1 MRITLRTL
9 LLTGAITWIS
19 ATASGQ
25 ATSAPEPH
33 ELDLTFTYSPQF
45 SNLVNG
51 PNFWLQGGALDLSA
65 EFYHGLSIVSNIA
78 GERASNISSSGVD
91 LTMVTATFGPRYT
104 WAPKEKFAVF
114 GHGLIGEAFGL
125 DSVFPSLGGA
135 QTDFNTLALQVG
147 GGVDLRLSKHFG
159 LRAVQADWVRT
170 QFPNSTTNVQNN
182 LRLGAGIVFRL
193 QRQMTSF

>member
-19 ATASGQ
+19 AIASAQ
-25 ATSAPEPH
+25 ATTAPEPH
-33 ELDLTFTYSPQF
+33 ELDLAFTYSPQF

-51 PNFWLQGGALDLSA
+51 SNFWLQGGALDLSA
-65 EFYHGLSIVSNIA
+65 EFYHGLSIVANIA
-78 GERASNISSSGVD
+78 TEHASNISSSSVN
-91 LTMVTATFGPRYT
+91 LTTVTTTFGPRYT
-104 WAPKEKFAVF
+104 WTPKNKLAVF

-125 DSVFPSLGGA
+125 DSVFPSLRSA
-135 QTDFNTLALQVG
+135 ETDFNTLALQVG
-147 GGVDLRLSKHFG
+147 GGIDLRLSKHFG

-193 QRQMTSF
+193 QR

>member
-19 ATASGQ
+19 AIASGQ
-25 ATSAPEPH
+25 TTSAPEPH

-45 SNLVNG
+45 SNLVKG
-51 PNFWLQGGALDLSA
+51 SNFWLQGGALDLSA
-65 EFYHGLSIVSNIA
+65 EFYHGLSIAANIA
-78 GERASNISSSGVD
+78 GERASNISSSGVN
-91 LTMVTATFGPRYT
+91 LTMVTTTFGPRYT
-104 WAPKEKFAVF
+104 WSHPSQKLVVF

-125 DSVFPSLGGA
+125 DSVFPSPRGTE
-135 QTDFNTLALQVG
+135 TDFNAFALQVG
-147 GGVDLRLSKHFG
+147 GGVDLRISKHFG

-193 QRQMTSF
+193 QR